1 MHRPLH
7 ILLLTTFLLCLGAKA
22 NAQSILAGLYQSP
35 KGVGATLM
43 LDTGE
48 GTEFN
53 IFTLRTDFYG
63 FWTHRTDRIGV
74 FLSYTHDYSILRTGS
89 EDFFLDLHAGAGAS
103 LGYALDYEKGFFS
116 SFDRQL
122 SHGPGGV
129 IALTGNIGVRFDF
142 QRRLSLDLGFSLDPG
157 IHLRTDPR
165 TGALLLSFY
174 KNGIYRGYYPNLNL
188 LYRF

>member
-1 MHRPLH
+1 M
-7 ILLLTTFLLCLGAKA
+7 
-22 NAQSILAGLYQSP
+22 
-35 KGVGATLM
+35 
-43 LDTGE
+43 
-48 GTEFN
+48 
-53 IFTLRTDFYG
+53 
-63 FWTHRTDRIGV
+63 
-74 FLSYTHDYSILRTGS
+74 
-89 EDFFLDLHAGAGAS
+89 
-103 LGYALDYEKGFFS
+103 
-116 SFDRQL
+116 